1 MTLGDQGAVQHDVHL
16 ADPERQVVLRM
27 ESADLI
33 LEDLIAPRPWW
44 GWADLA
50 VQAVDGAILT
60 QELVSMT
67 QIGSGPNWSFLD
79 FT

>member
-1 MTLGDQGAVQHDVHL
+1 
-16 ADPERQVVLRM
+16 M

-67 QIGSGPNWSFLD
+67 QIGSDPNWSFLD